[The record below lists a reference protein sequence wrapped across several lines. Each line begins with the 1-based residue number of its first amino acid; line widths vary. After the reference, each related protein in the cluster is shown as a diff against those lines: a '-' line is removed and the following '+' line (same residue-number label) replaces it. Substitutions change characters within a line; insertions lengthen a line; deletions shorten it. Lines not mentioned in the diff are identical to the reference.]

1 MAYIDIKPGNK
12 PKIIER
18 FINGLR
24 ILNLSLE
31 MQYATDKMSNV
42 EIMQT
47 KTETINVLS
56 IHLGKAY
63 L

>member
-1 MAYIDIKPGNK
+1 MAYIDINPGNK